1 MRLRNILMMI
11 TFLAVSGG
19 TWAQTTLTAGNV
31 KYIPGKGASLTYYY
45 TNPVD
50 MGGFQMVVSIPE
62 CVTLEEDAEKIAKGL
77 SINGGEPST
86 DAIFFK
92 VTVPSGF
99 ECIGGKANEYGKT
112 SDGTDYKPGDVILVC
127 FPVKSG
133 AKFKGTK
140 TPSQLCTF
148 TFTVFGDT
156 SDDVLKTV
164 AINGFAGCDI
174 KGTGG
179 AEAAAKYAMSEK
191 SNVLPEKVLMPD
203 VNGDMKVNGTDIQS
217 VINVIVEEDDV
228 DLADVN
234 RDKKVNGT
242 DIQEIVNIIVD
253 EE

>member
-1 MRLRNILMMI
+1 MRIRNILMMI
-11 TFLAVSGG
+11 AFLGVSGG
-19 TWAQTTLTAGNV
+19 MWAQTTLTAGTV

-45 TNPVD
+45 TNPET
-50 MGGFQMVVSIPE
+50 MGGFQMVVSLPDG
-62 CVTLEEDAEKIAKGL
+62 VTLDEDADKIAKGL

-86 DAIFFK
+86 DAIFFN

-99 ECIGGKANEYGKT
+99 VAGRT
-112 SDGTDYKPGDVILVC
+112 SDGTDYKAGDVILVC

-133 AKFKGTK
+133 AKYNGTK
-140 TPSQLCTF
+140 TPSQLCTL
-148 TFTVFGDT
+148 TLTV
-156 SDDVLKTV
+156 SDGTADGVLKSV
-164 AINGFAGCDI
+164 AVNGFAGCDI